1 MGPDPLLSAS
11 HPLPLALSTTLQ
23 ENYFRLVR
31 QGEGVKLNIHW
42 LLLIAFFRF
51 IGLQIKLEDLGVLE
65 VGRLCMCKN
74 VCVRGGCIYLY
85 QLLSSYYYYDF

>member
-11 HPLPLALSTTLQ
+11 HPLPVALPTTLQ
-23 ENYFRLVR
+23 DNYFSLVR

-51 IGLQIKLEDLGVLE
+51 IGLQIKLEDLACWKSGGFVR
-65 VGRLCMCKN
+65 VKMC
-74 VCVRGGCIYLY
+74 V
-85 QLLSSYYYYDF
+85 